1 MARTD
6 GVQARV
12 RKGAGVLISLV
23 GIVFGFVS
31 PSDVTHD

>member
-6 GVQARV
+6 GVQARM
-12 RKGAGVLISLV
+12 RKGAAVLISLV

>member
-1 MARTD
+1 MARTE

-12 RKGAGVLISLV
+12 RKGAAVLISLV